1 MNKSDIKVDARGGL
15 GVPQEFAG
23 MVGLAGGG
31 HLYAA
36 NMPQQESKSHITN
49 KSTFRAKFSFNRS
62 MFFLI
67 FSLSHR
73 MVFVCA

>member
-1 MNKSDIKVDARGGL
+1 MNKSIIKVDARGGL

-36 NMPQQESKSHITN
+36 NMPQQESKFIQN
-49 KSTFRAKFSFNRS
+49 KWTPTIRLLIPFCFRCVNA
-62 MFFLI
+62 
-67 FSLSHR
+67 
-73 MVFVCA
+73 